1 MVDKKMKLSEF
12 KKILWTGLTLW
23 LLGSATSLYAA
34 QPVAHHKVVGPDE
47 CAECHKATNKIWQG
61 THHFSTFTEMPRSQ
75 EARDIAQKMGIKRIK
90 ADSVCLDCHFT
101 TQEKAGVK
109 QVVAGISCESCH
121 APAADWLERHSEFSG
136 KKKEQESEQEAVV
149 RWQDSEA
156 AGMIRPHQ
164 LYALAKNCYSCHI
177 TPNEKLVNTGGHSA
191 GSPFELVSWS
201 QGEVRHNVWHS
212 DGKENPIAS
221 PERQRMMF
229 IVGAMVELEE
239 SLRAVANAT
248 QKAEYAITMAKR
260 AKIAAKRMAKIGQM
274 VQTDETQ
281 QIMAVLKTVKLKLN
295 NKEPLEKAA
304 AEVAG
309 AAQRFSASYDGSGFA
324 AVDSLIPGQD
334 KYKGT
339 PEPLN

>member
-1 MVDKKMKLSEF
+1 MKLSEF
-12 KKILWTGLTLW
+12 RKILWTGLTLW
-23 LLGSATSLYAA
+23 LLGSFTSLYAA
-34 QPVAHHKVVGPDE
+34 QPVAHHKVMGPDE

-61 THHFSTFTEMPRSQ
+61 THHFSTFTAMPRSQ
-75 EARDIAQKMGIKRIK
+75 EARDIAKKMGIKRIK

-109 QVVAGISCESCH
+109 QVIAGISCESCH
-121 APAADWLERHSEFSG
+121 SPAADWLERHSEFSG

-149 RWQDSEA
+149 RWQESEA

-164 LYALAKNCYSCHI
+164 LYTLAKNCYSCHI
-177 TPNEKLVNTGGHSA
+177 TPNEKLVNKGGHSA

-212 DGKENPIAS
+212 DGKENLIAS

-248 QKAEYAITMAKR
+248 QKAKYAITMAKR
-260 AKIAAKRMAKIGQM
+260 AKIAAKRMAKIGQK
-274 VQTDETQ
+274 VQIDEIK
-281 QIMAVLKTVKLKLN
+281 QIIAVLKTVKLKLN

-304 AEVAG
+304 SEVAS
-309 AAQRFSASYDGSGFA
+309 AAQSFSASYDGSGFA

-339 PEPLN
+339 PKPLQ